1 MDSNFGAQL
10 PSMKTLPPGP
20 RSLEL
25 ASRLQDVESR
35 NVTWLSED
43 FPVFW
48 DLAFG
53 SNVSDVDGNVY
64 VDLTS
69 AFGVAFAGHSH
80 PSIRIAMDEQ
90 AKCLVHGM
98 GDIHPSLSKVKLM
111 EALATLAPWKEAR
124 TVLASSGTEAIEIAL
139 KTAQLHTGKA
149 GVIAFKG
156 AYHGLT
162 LGSLSVTDR
171 KDFRNPF
178 VDRLLETTK
187 FVLFP
192 SSDDEVA
199 RVLTEIGSILTES
212 ETSGV
217 PIGAIVIEPIQGR
230 GGVRIPPEGFL
241 QDLKALSKATG
252 VLLIFDEIFTGLGRS
267 GVVFESEVAGVIP
280 DLICLGKALGG
291 GLPLSACLGS
301 RSVMEAWP
309 ENQGEAIHTS
319 TFLGHPLSCATAL
332 SFLNILKS
340 EGLVLG
346 SVKKGQYLL
355 ASLRA
360 SLGSSCH
367 IHEVRGRGLLVGI
380 ELRTETGEPWKGQGA
395 RVARQA
401 LRKGLIVLPAG
412 RYGEVVQLSPAATIT
427 EKQIDFAVACLSD
440 IILGRDL

>member
-1 MDSNFGAQL
+1 VDSNFGAQL
-10 PSMKTLPPGP
+10 PSIKTLPPGP

-25 ASRLQDVESR
+25 ASRLQVVESR
-35 NVTWLSED
+35 NITWLSED

-48 DLAFG
+48 DQAFG
-53 SNVSDVDGNVY
+53 SNVSDVDGNIY

-90 AKCLVHGM
+90 AKRLVHGM

-111 EALATLAPWKEAR
+111 EELGMLAPWKETR

-139 KTAQLHTGKA
+139 KTAQLLTGKA

-178 VDRLLETTK
+178 VDRLLGATN
-187 FVLFP
+187 FVSFP
-192 SSDDEVA
+192 RSEEEAA
-199 RVLTEIGSILTES
+199 RVLTEIGSILSES
-212 ETSGV
+212 ETSGA

-230 GGVRIPPEGFL
+230 GGVRIPPGSFL

-267 GVVFESEVAGVIP
+267 GVVFESEIAGVIP

-309 ENQGEAIHTS
+309 ETQGEAIHTS

-332 SFLNILKS
+332 SFLDVLRS
-340 EGLVLG
+340 EGLVLR
-346 SVKKGQYLL
+346 SAKKGQYLL

-367 IHEVRGRGLLVGI
+367 ISEVRGRGLLVGI
-380 ELRTETGEPWKGQGA
+380 ELCTKTGDPWKGQGG

-401 LRKGLIVLPAG
+401 LKEGLIVLPAG
-412 RYGEVVQLSPAATIT
+412 RYGEVVELAPAATIT
-427 EKQIDFAVACLSD
+427 EKQIDFAVRCLSE
-440 IILGRDL
+440 ILLGDRL